1 MRLEYLLLE
10 KEETTDLVF
19 LTAFFSFRV
28 NNFFDRDDL
37 RGESF
42 FLRGSEVEMV
52 GMESIG
58 LRWQSCALRRSNLY
72 NSQHLI
78 IISDYWIESSLTG
91 RRVTNRK

>member
-28 NNFFDRDDL
+28 NNFFDGDDL

-42 FLRGSEVEMV
+42 FLRGSEVE
-52 GMESIG
+52 
-58 LRWQSCALRRSNLY
+58 W
-72 NSQHLI
+72 
-78 IISDYWIESSLTG
+78 
-91 RRVTNRK
+91 